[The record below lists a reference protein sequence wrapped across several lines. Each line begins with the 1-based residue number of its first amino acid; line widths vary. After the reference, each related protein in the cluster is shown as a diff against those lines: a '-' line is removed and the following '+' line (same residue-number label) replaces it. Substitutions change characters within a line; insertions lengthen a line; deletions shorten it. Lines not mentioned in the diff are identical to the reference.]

1 MRPSTLITSLTLG
14 YATARGSPVASIE
27 AARSEPGHV
36 TDASGTPYALYE
48 TDSNDIH
55 VITNKING
63 EFMKPVNYTINAN
76 HVCTFWS
83 ESTRGVGYLIGAFEG
98 PVEGGFGSDWAAFF
112 ECCARHGE

>member
-76 HVCTFWS
+76 HVCTFWRS
-83 ESTRGVGYLIGAFEG
+83 LSPLSPFTFSTYLCPASPRAVSATSSGHSRA
-98 PVEGGFGSDWAAFF
+98 P
-112 ECCARHGE
+112 